1 MTASPRIIA
10 LVYLNGLILLFGL
23 YTSIINTMLNLID
36 KIGDWNPQLFRE
48 LKGRFK
54 KTHVAIALFISIAP
68 QVLILLLQ
76 FDTDKNDQ
84 VYLNFWKPDTWRMVF
99 ITFNMIFIFTL
110 LVAGTYLIVND
121 LVKEER
127 DGTLNFIR
135 LSPQSEISIFT
146 GKMLGVPALIH
157 LMIAAAIPFHTFAG
171 ISANIPFS
179 YILCFYLIL
188 IASCIFF
195 YSVASLIAILEAVNF
210 RMGKA
215 WFVSGAILFF
225 LIISSSWAYFD
236 IHYLNV
242 WFRIFSPIEMNNY
255 LFVEVWSQFNNLGL
269 KDLIIFNLPLG
280 LNELSILGLFLV
292 NYGLCIYWIWQG
304 LIRCFRNPNATLLSK
319 GKSYWFATNFNFIH
333 LGFLMHGESTNQESF
348 IAEIVYLYTWNII
361 LFLVLFGMIL
371 PHRQA
376 IQDWATF
383 RLQKY
388 PKNKYFFKS
397 SLLSELILD
406 EKSPGTLAIAI
417 NILIAA
423 IFAIT
428 LTLIK
433 GTAFYKSDAL
443 ASAML
448 IAICIVFLINLIT
461 IYASIAQLMLMLK
474 NSKRGS
480 LSMGTTA
487 VAVTLPILIAS
498 ILSFSISNTSDTDTT
513 LWLFTIF
520 FPFGFANT
528 TAIKVVSV
536 FICQLAILAL
546 LNWYLIKQVK
556 SLGESAT
563 KAMFS
568 QDKV

>member
-1 MTASPRIIA
+1 
-10 LVYLNGLILLFGL
+10 
-23 YTSIINTMLNLID
+23 MLNLID

-54 KTHVAIALFISIAP
+54 KSHVAIALFISLAP
-68 QVLILLLQ
+68 QIFILLLQ
-76 FDTDKNDQ
+76 FETDTNEQ
-84 VYLNFWKPDTWRMVF
+84 VYLDFWEPDVWRMVF
-99 ITFNMIFIFTL
+99 KSFNMVFIFTL

-135 LSPQSEISIFT
+135 LSPQSELSIFT
-146 GKMLGVPALIH
+146 GKMLGVPVLIN
-157 LMIAAAIPFHTFAG
+157 LMIIAAIPFHIFSG

-179 YILCFYLIL
+179 YILCFYLML
-188 IASCIFF
+188 VASCIFF
-195 YSVASLIAILEAVNF
+195 YSLASLIAILEGANF
-210 RMGKA
+210 RIGKA

-225 LIISSSWAYFD
+225 LMISSSWGYFD
-236 IHYLNV
+236 IHYANV

-255 LFVEVWSQFNNLGL
+255 LFSEVSSNFNNIGL
-269 KDLIIFNLPLG
+269 KDLIVFNLPLG
-280 LNELSILGLFLV
+280 KNELSILALFVV
-292 NYGLCIYWIWQG
+292 NYGLCTYWIWQG
-304 LIRCFRNPNATLLSK
+304 LIRCFRNPNSTLLSK
-319 GKSYWFATNFNFIH
+319 GKSYWLVANFNLIH
-333 LGFLMHGESTNQESF
+333 LGFLMHGEFTNNQEF
-348 IAEIVYLYTWNII
+348 VTEIIYLYIWNII

-388 PKNKYFFKS
+388 PKNKSLFKN
-397 SLLSELILD
+397 SLVSELILD

-433 GTAFYKSDAL
+433 GTAFYESDAL

-448 IAICIVFLINLIT
+448 IAMCIVFLINLIM
-461 IYASIAQLMLMLK
+461 IYASIAQMMLTLK
-474 NSKRGS
+474 SSKRSS

-528 TAIKVVSV
+528 TAIKIASV
-536 FICQLAILAL
+536 FICQLAILGL

-568 QDKV
+568 QSKV